1 MRAIFLILLS
11 FTLSAQI
18 PSDAK
23 HFYCTVG
30 ICEATYHT
38 QRLLLPK
45 QKEHNRFLISLGTG
59 LTLGISKEIFDA
71 KRCNREKRTGFDK
84 LDLATDCWG
93 LLLWVPFRICLNDF
107 NKNKREHSR
116 TNITSP

>member
-1 MRAIFLILLS
+1 MRILILILLS
-11 FTLSAQI
+11 FTLSGQKI

-23 HFYCTVG
+23 HFYTTVG

-45 QKEHNRFLISLGTG
+45 QKEHNRFLISAGTA

-84 LDLATDCWG
+84 MDLATDCWG
-93 LLLWVPFRICLNDF
+93 LLCWVPFRICLNDY
-107 NKNKREHSR
+107 KRSKRESF
-116 TNITSP
+116 